1 MPKKA
6 NSSRPT
12 VLPWRRIFLV
22 WLFLIIVV
30 TSFPWVVGPPQWG
43 RIRWIP
49 LLDVLHSPLRRGVDA
64 IVNFFLY
71 LPLGFSYVRIRSSTT
86 IKSMLEAGL
95 LGLLL
100 AGSCE
105 LYQVFSPVRF
115 PTMTDVLTNTLGAL
129 GGASIAS
136 RIAVNQDR
144 ALRGRG

>member
-6 NSSRPT
+6 NSRPI
-12 VLPWRRIFLV
+12 VLPWRRIFLL

-30 TSFPWVVGPPQWG
+30 TSFPWVVCPPQWG

-49 LLDVLHSPLRRGVDA
+49 LLHSPLRRGADA

-129 GGASIAS
+129 GGASIA
-136 RIAVNQDR
+136 RLIAVNQDR
-144 ALRGRG
+144 ALRGGG